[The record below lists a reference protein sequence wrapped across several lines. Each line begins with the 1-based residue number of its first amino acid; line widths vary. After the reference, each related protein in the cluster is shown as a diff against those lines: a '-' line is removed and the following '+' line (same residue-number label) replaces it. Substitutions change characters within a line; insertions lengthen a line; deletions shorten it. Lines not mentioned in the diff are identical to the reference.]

1 MSLRRRSRAILLTA
15 ATGTLAA
22 MTGCADV
29 EGLQND
35 GDLGTV
41 HAPRT
46 LWKDIHPD
54 PPAPGQQTGA
64 ATAVP
69 GVAKVPELSMRGVN
83 ALDVVRADITA
94 ATTADGGTGRLVD
107 PRAVQRL
114 ALCTQAVDGGP
125 DCPVRPAVLADV
137 TGNGTEE
144 LITALDIDGR
154 VSELRVYTVQDDG
167 TIARIL
173 SRRGVLEGVEV
184 AAEHLA
190 VREPT
195 SNPKKVSISDYVW
208 DPEAGIMN
216 LSQLTLDECP
226 NQGDASPCPPP
237 GTGTGTGAG
246 TG

>member
-1 MSLRRRSRAILLTA
+1 M
-15 ATGTLAA
+15 
-22 MTGCADV
+22 D
-29 EGLQND
+29 GLHDD

-41 HAPRT
+41 HAPQS
-46 LWKDIHPD
+46 LWADIHPD
-54 PPAPGQQTGA
+54 PPGPGQNPGTA
-64 ATAVP
+64 AVVP
-69 GVAKVPELSMRGVN
+69 GLPKVAGLSMRGVN
-83 ALDVVRADITA
+83 AVEVVRADITA
-94 ATTADGGTGRLVD
+94 ATAQDEGTGRLVD

-125 DCPVRPAVLADV
+125 DCPVRPPVLHDV
-137 TGNGTEE
+137 TGDGREE

-154 VSELRVYTVQDDG
+154 VSELRVYTVKDDG

-195 SNPKKVSISDYVW
+195 SNPEKVSVSDYVW
-208 DPEAGIMN
+208 DPKAGIMN

-226 NQGDASPCPPP
+226 GAKSGATPCSSASR
-237 GTGTGTGAG
+237 G
-246 TG
+246 

>member
-1 MSLRRRSRAILLTA
+1 MRPFNRRGRGHCILLTA
-15 ATGTLAA
+15 ALAA
-22 MTGCADV
+22 IAGCADV
-29 EGLQND
+29 EGLRND

-41 HAPRT
+41 HAPRS
-46 LWKDIHPD
+46 LWKDIRPE
-54 PPAPGQQTGA
+54 PPGPGQKPGTA
-64 ATAVP
+64 AVVP
-69 GVAKVPELSMRGVN
+69 GLGKVDGLSMRGVN
-83 ALDVVRADITA
+83 ALDVVRADITS
-94 ATTADGGTGRLVD
+94 ATAADGGTGRLVD
-107 PRAVQRL
+107 PRAIQRL

-137 TGNGTEE
+137 TGNGRDE

-154 VSELRVYTVQDDG
+154 LSELRVYTVQDDG

-195 SNPKKVSISDYVW
+195 SNPKKTSVSDYVW

-216 LSQLTLDECP
+216 LSQLTLDDCP
-226 NQGDASPCPPP
+226 GPNDGPGPCPEPAASTSTS
-237 GTGTGTGAG
+237 TG
-246 TG
+246 

>member
-1 MSLRRRSRAILLTA
+1 MRPFHRRSRVLLLAAALSATA
-15 ATGTLAA
+15 A
-22 MTGCADV
+22 CADV

-35 GDLGTV
+35 GDLGTA

-46 LWKDIHPD
+46 LWKDIRPD
-54 PPAPGQQTGA
+54 PPAPGQQAGT

-69 GVAKVPELSMRGVN
+69 GLAKVPELSMQGVN
-83 ALDVVRADITA
+83 AVDVVRADITA
-94 ATTADGGTGRLVD
+94 ANATDAGTGRLVD
-107 PRAVQRL
+107 PRAIQRI

-137 TGNGTEE
+137 TGNGRAE

-154 VSELRVYTVQDDG
+154 LSELRVYTVQDDG

-208 DPEAGIMN
+208 DPDAGIMN

-226 NQGDASPCPPP
+226 NQDDAAPCPAAGP
-237 GTGTGTGAG
+237 GARARAG
-246 TG
+246 TGSG

>member
-1 MSLRRRSRAILLTA
+1 MALLRLSRPILLA
-15 ATGTLAA
+15 AALAA
-22 MTGCADV
+22 ATGCADV
-29 EGLQND
+29 EGLRDD
-35 GDLGTV
+35 GDLGTA
-41 HAPRT
+41 HAPRS
-46 LWKDIHPD
+46 LWKDIRPE
-54 PPAPGQQTGA
+54 PPGPGQQPGT

-69 GVAKVPELSMRGVN
+69 GLAKVPDLSMRSVN
-83 ALDVVRADITA
+83 ALAVVRADITA
-94 ATTADGGTGRLVD
+94 ATAADNGTGRLVD
-107 PRAVQRL
+107 PRAIQRL

-125 DCPVRPAVLADV
+125 QCPVRPAVFADV
-137 TGNGTEE
+137 TGNGRDE

-167 TIARIL
+167 TIARVL

-208 DPEAGIMN
+208 DPEAGILN

-226 NQGDASPCPPP
+226 
-237 GTGTGTGAG
+237 GTGDGSTRCPGPSSG
-246 TG
+246 

>member
-1 MSLRRRSRAILLTA
+1 M
-15 ATGTLAA
+15 
-22 MTGCADV
+22 
-29 EGLQND
+29 EGLRDD

-41 HAPRT
+41 RAPRS
-46 LWKDIHPD
+46 LWKDIRPE
-54 PPAPGQQTGA
+54 PPGPGQQPGTA
-64 ATAVP
+64 AVVP
-69 GVAKVPELSMRGVN
+69 GLAKVPDLSMKSVD
-83 ALDVVRADITA
+83 ALEVVRADITA
-94 ATTADGGTGRLVD
+94 ATAGDGGTGRLVD
-107 PRAVQRL
+107 PRATQRL

-137 TGNGTEE
+137 TGNGRDE

-154 VSELRVYTVQDDG
+154 VTELRVYTVQDDG

-195 SNPKKVSISDYVW
+195 SNPKKTSVSDYVW
-208 DPEAGIMN
+208 DPDAGIMN

-226 NQGDASPCPPP
+226 GAKDGSAPCPAPS
-237 GTGTGTGAG
+237 TG
-246 TG
+246 